1 MTAAHTT
8 TTRWPRVI
16 TIGRLSIFF
25 NVRLI
30 FLSVLVSTLAAGAF
44 ALNIAHGDYPL
55 DITDVVRILAG
66 NGTRIEHKVVFELRM
81 GRAVTAL
88 AVGAALG
95 CAGALTQS
103 VARNPLVSPDVL
115 GLTEGASLAVVMAI
129 GFAGLDATRISKGAD
144 TLLST
149 VGIPLVA
156 SVGALITAAF
166 IWFIAGS
173 SRAHTMQLVLIG
185 VGAAMFLNAAI
196 VWIMAETDL
205 ERSTQAK
212 VWLTGSLNGRDWG
225 NAWPVV
231 GCVLVVCASA
241 GWLSFRL
248 SALALGEQTAHVL
261 GVNVR
266 LATMTQLL
274 CAVVLSALAVS
285 AAGPIAFIAFVT
297 PHIARF
303 AAQTA
308 TPPLILSALLGGLL
322 VSAADYLAR
331 VVLPWELPVGVVTAV
346 CGAPVLLYFIIRTYR
361 KTL

>member
-1 MTAAHTT
+1 
-8 TTRWPRVI
+8 
-16 TIGRLSIFF
+16 
-25 NVRLI
+25 
-30 FLSVLVSTLAAGAF
+30 
-44 ALNIAHGDYPL
+44 
-55 DITDVVRILAG
+55 
-66 NGTRIEHKVVFELRM
+66 
-81 GRAVTAL
+81 
-88 AVGAALG
+88 
-95 CAGALTQS
+95 
-103 VARNPLVSPDVL
+103 
-115 GLTEGASLAVVMAI
+115 
-129 GFAGLDATRISKGAD
+129 
-144 TLLST
+144 
-149 VGIPLVA
+149 
-156 SVGALITAAF
+156 
-166 IWFIAGS
+166 
-173 SRAHTMQLVLIG
+173 MQLVLIG

-231 GCVLVVCASA
+231 GCVLVVFASA
-241 GWLSFRL
+241 GWLAFRL

-266 LATMTQLL
+266 LATMIQLL
-274 CAVVLSALAVS
+274 CAVVLSAVAVS

>member
-16 TIGRLSIFF
+16 TIGRLS
-25 NVRLI
+25 I

-241 GWLSFRL
+241 GWLAFRL

-274 CAVVLSALAVS
+274 CAVVCHSTHCALCGTNCHSPAYIISSAWWVTCLCSGLSCSCGIAVGITGGCCYCCLRCTGS
-285 AAGPIAFIAFVT
+285 AVFYYSNV
-297 PHIARF
+297 
-303 AAQTA
+303 
-308 TPPLILSALLGGLL
+308 
-322 VSAADYLAR
+322 
-331 VVLPWELPVGVVTAV
+331 
-346 CGAPVLLYFIIRTYR
+346 
-361 KTL
+361 

>member
-1 MTAAHTT
+1 
-8 TTRWPRVI
+8 
-16 TIGRLSIFF
+16 
-25 NVRLI
+25 
-30 FLSVLVSTLAAGAF
+30 
-44 ALNIAHGDYPL
+44 
-55 DITDVVRILAG
+55 
-66 NGTRIEHKVVFELRM
+66 
-81 GRAVTAL
+81 
-88 AVGAALG
+88 
-95 CAGALTQS
+95 
-103 VARNPLVSPDVL
+103 
-115 GLTEGASLAVVMAI
+115 
-129 GFAGLDATRISKGAD
+129 
-144 TLLST
+144 
-149 VGIPLVA
+149 
-156 SVGALITAAF
+156 
-166 IWFIAGS
+166 
-173 SRAHTMQLVLIG
+173 MQLVLIG

-241 GWLSFRL
+241 GWLAFRL

-266 LATMTQLL
+266 LATMVQLL
-274 CAVVLSALAVS
+274 CAVVLSAVAVS

-303 AAQTA
+303 AAQTS

>member
-1 MTAAHTT
+1 MTAINTKTT
-8 TTRWPRVI
+8 QWPRVI

-25 NVRLI
+25 NARLI
-30 FLSVLVSTLAAGAF
+30 LLSVLVSALAAGAF

-55 DITDVVRILAG
+55 NIADVVRILAG

-115 GLTEGASLAVVMAI
+115 GLTEGASLAVVMTI

-156 SVGALITAAF
+156 IAGALITAAL

-231 GCVLVVCASA
+231 GCVLVVCAGA
-241 GWLSFRL
+241 GWLAFRL

-261 GVNVR
+261 GVNVK
-266 LATMTQLL
+266 LATMIQLL
-274 CAVVLSALAVS
+274 CAVVLSAVAVS

-308 TPPLILSALLGGLL
+308 TPPFILSALLGGLL

-346 CGAPVLLYFIIRTYR
+346 CGAPALLYFIIRTYR